1 MNRPAKAQPTLPAM
15 LFDLDGTLMDS
26 VYHHVMAWGN
36 AFEQSGIHIPLWKIH
51 RRIGMSGK
59 LFAPTLLREI
69 GQTASP
75 ARIARLEQAQTR
87 IFGKRL
93 REIRILPGARELLRT
108 LTRMHVSWALATS
121 GNQRQVWKL
130 LEPLHI
136 PTSVPVITG
145 DDVKNAKPAPDI
157 FIVAS
162 DRLGV
167 RMSECVV
174 VGDSPWDLLAA
185 RRLKALGVGLL
196 CGGYAKEELES
207 AGAHRVYESP
217 RALLDNLADLG
228 INPDA

>member
-1 MNRPAKAQPTLPAM
+1 
-15 LFDLDGTLMDS
+15 MDS

-87 IFGKRL
+87 TFGKRL
-93 REIRILPGARELLRT
+93 REIRILPGARELLHT
-108 LTRMHVSWALATS
+108 LTRIHVSWALATS

-136 PTSVPVITG
+136 PTSVPIITG

-228 INPDA
+228 INPDS